1 MHSLQARRKED
12 INASA
17 LHRTGVIF
25 VLALNESH
33 DRSPFSAKK
42 TALLAEMVLY
52 LRLAL
57 FHELLC
63 TTYKKEEM
71 VEYANAG
78 RVGPKE

>member
-1 MHSLQARRKED
+1 MHVVQGQRNED
-12 INASA
+12 VIINACARMS
-17 LHRTGVIF
+17 VIIA
-25 VLALNESH
+25 LALNESH